1 MTPSEPEA
9 VPPEPPDKEI
19 LPDIPD
25 DAGMRATIEA
35 FLFDLDAAFAAELAQ
50 ATERLN
56 AARGSAEQALAEA
69 GTSLGKSRE
78 KLAAVLQ
85 DTKAAPALD
94 KAGLRRLAAEIDGQL
109 TWIFRKV
116 RPAVDRELRNL
127 APRKKPVETFP
138 ARIAHAYARAT
149 AALPDELPP
158 PPTAEMEPAA
168 GKEGLSAL
176 VWRFMKPL
184 ADRLRYLA
192 ETNLQLTPRG
202 IAEEILAARPEPG
215 RHPQVRQ
222 YEKFYQQTASRIA
235 DIWRG
240 VRFHLEMAADDLEER
255 LAATG
260 KETAES
266 AALTARAVGSAEM
279 ALEVLAEAQRALPT
293 ALSPLTPFFEE
304 LPEHFTREHQEF
316 TRTLRQELES
326 VDSREKTLRH
336 LGRQLLRKLL
346 ELRERARTVL
356 EQGREE
362 MHRSASSGIAQTG
375 NLLKNIQ
382 AFLGVSGK
390 TEEALLT
397 LTDLPSRAQIFDR
410 ARRLPARYQRLFTL
424 GPLKHREFLV
434 AREDELED
442 LEEIFKRWQAGKAC
456 SVALIGP
463 EGSGKTSLVNCFE
476 SQFGS
481 KAEFLRMEIPSRLQ
495 SEADV
500 LHFFGDF
507 LGIEKK
513 LTSLDELVTH
523 LLAGPRRVLVFE
535 EGFRLGLRV
544 IGGFRAVKAFL
555 FVLMATRRHCLWL
568 VTFRKFSWARLDHH
582 LGISQYFTH
591 QVRTLFHDQDE
602 IRDAIL
608 LRHRTSGLPLIFE
621 TDADESEP
629 TEETRAASEEKFF
642 RELFEASSGS
652 IEAAIYFWLLSVT
665 YDEGDK
671 AIKASPLGKP
681 EYGFIR
687 ALGRDYLFALGEVLS
702 HGELTSAEYCEI
714 FRRDP
719 FEGRMILDYLVE
731 LNILLTVQGEKDES
745 PLRYSLN
752 PIFFGPTA
760 QVLESLNI
768 LY

>member
-1 MTPSEPEA
+1 MNSTDPDTQ
-9 VPPEPPDKEI
+9 PPEPPGPES
-19 LPDIPD
+19 PPTAPD
-25 DAGMRATIEA
+25 DGGLRATVEA
-35 FLFDLDAAFAAELAQ
+35 FLFDLDAAFAAELARATDRLQ
-50 ATERLN
+50 AALKN
-56 AARGSAEQALAEA
+56 AGRALDEA
-69 GTSLGKSRE
+69 GVNLGKSRE

-85 DTKAAPALD
+85 ESKAAPALD
-94 KAGLRRLAAEIDGQL
+94 QAVLHRLATEIDGQL
-109 TWIFRKV
+109 TWIFRKI

-127 APRKKPVETFP
+127 ATRKKPVEALP
-138 ARIAHAYARAT
+138 AQIARAYARAT

-158 PPTAEMEPAA
+158 PPVAEMEPAA
-168 GKEGLSAL
+168 GKEGLAAL

-202 IAEEILAARPEPG
+202 MAEEILAARPEPG
-215 RHPQVRQ
+215 RHPQVKQ
-222 YEKFYQQTASRIA
+222 YEKLYQQTASRIA

-255 LAATG
+255 LAMTG
-260 KETAES
+260 KETPES
-266 AALTARAVGSAEM
+266 AALTARAIGSAEL
-279 ALEVLAEAQRALPT
+279 ALEVLAEAQNALPT
-293 ALSPLTPFFEE
+293 SLSPLTTFFEE

-336 LGRQLLRKLL
+336 LGRQLFRKLL
-346 ELRERARTVL
+346 ELRERAQTVL

-362 MHRSASSGIAQTG
+362 MLRSAGSGIAQTG

-382 AFLGVSGK
+382 ALLGVSGK

-397 LTDLPSRAQIFDR
+397 LTDLPSRTQIFER
-410 ARRLPARYQRLFTL
+410 TRRLPALYQRLFTL

-442 LEEIFKRWQAGKAC
+442 LEEIFRRWQAGKAC

-476 SQFGS
+476 SQFSS
-481 KAEFLRMEIPSRLQ
+481 KAEFLRMEIRSRLQ

-500 LHFFGDF
+500 LHFFGDI

-513 LTSLDELVTH
+513 LTSVDELVTH
-523 LLAGPRRVLVFE
+523 LLAGPRRVLIIE
-535 EGFRLGLRV
+535 EGFRLGLRI

-621 TDADESEP
+621 TDADEPEP
-629 TEETRAASEEKFF
+629 TEETLAAREEKFF

-671 AIKASPLGKP
+671 TIKASPLGKP

-714 FRRDP
+714 FRQDP
-719 FEGRMILDYLVE
+719 FEGRMVLDYLVE
-731 LNILLTVQGEKDES
+731 LNILLTVRNEKDES

-760 QVLESLNI
+760 QVLEAMNI